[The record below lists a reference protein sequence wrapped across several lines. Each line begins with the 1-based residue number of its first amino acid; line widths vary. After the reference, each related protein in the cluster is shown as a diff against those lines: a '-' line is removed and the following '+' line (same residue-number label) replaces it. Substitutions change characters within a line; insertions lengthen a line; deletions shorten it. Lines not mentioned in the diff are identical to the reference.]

1 MSDIALKSFLAASV
15 VLAQAEQD
23 LDRATVAIDSAF
35 AAFNLTD
42 QERDDTLSRMVSL
55 CYPDMSAVDLAVII
69 KVAVQKT
76 QWLRLNQRGTQHA

>member
-23 LDRATVAIDSAF
+23 LDSATVAIDSAF

-55 CYPDMSAVDLAVII
+55 CYPDMRAVDLAVII